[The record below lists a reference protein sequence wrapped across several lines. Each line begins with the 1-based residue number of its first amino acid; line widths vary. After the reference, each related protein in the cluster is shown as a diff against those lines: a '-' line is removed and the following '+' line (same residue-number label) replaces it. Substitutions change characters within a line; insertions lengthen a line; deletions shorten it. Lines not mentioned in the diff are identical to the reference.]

1 MKQTPAY
8 DIVNEELLS
17 LIPAKSRRVVDV
29 GCMVGSLARATRQRF
44 PHVHYTGLD
53 INADYA
59 LQAAKHCNEA
69 FQCDIESIGDGL
81 WDKLFPSDCW
91 IFGDCLEHLVD
102 PWRVLTRLS
111 QAIDKDGSLLICI
124 PNAQHWSV
132 QRCLTAGQFY
142 YQDSGLMDRTHL
154 RWFTRITLLDM
165 LKKSGWDVVS
175 AMSRNLP
182 ESPDQARML
191 EAIRTMAVASG
202 VDPDQAVAD
211 AIPFQY
217 VLHCKPAAQ
226 VQALTQGQS
235 VPAAKSGG
243 VPVHLY
249 QIAYNAETHAAADQN
264 YPILDNRGN
273 ERPDWYEYW
282 PMRRFLL
289 NEQLDEQAFYG
300 FFSPKF
306 SSKTFLTLP
315 EVESFVQTHAAKA
328 DVMLF
333 SPQADM
339 GSFFLNVFEQG
350 ELFDP
355 GLMQA
360 YGTFLQSIGQSPSLK
375 DMVMDSRQIVF
386 SNYFVARP
394 AFWREWLQLNEA
406 LFAACE
412 DTSNPLSRELT
423 VPTTYPGDAQRK
435 TFLQERA
442 ASYLLTTQPHW
453 RSVAYNPFG
462 MAWSASRFREF
473 PVDAVTSDALKL
485 AYRQQGFA
493 LYLSAFAG
501 IRQKFIAN
509 SEVKP
514 A

>member
-8 DIVNEELLS
+8 DIVNDELLS
-17 LIPAKSRRVVDV
+17 LIPANARRIVDV
-29 GCMVGSLARATRQRF
+29 GCMVGSLARSTRQRF
-44 PHVHYTGLD
+44 PHVHYVGLD
-53 INADYA
+53 INPDYA
-59 LQAAKHCNEA
+59 AQAAKNCNEA
-69 FQCDIESIGDGL
+69 FHCDIETIDRGL
-81 WDKLFPSDCW
+81 WDHLFPSDCW

-102 PWRVLTRLS
+102 PWQVLTRVS
-111 QAIDKDGSLLICI
+111 QSIDKDGTLLICI

-132 QRCLTAGQFY
+132 QRCLTVGQFF

-165 LKKSGWDVVS
+165 LKGSGWDVVN
-175 AMSRNLP
+175 AISRNLP
-182 ESPDQARML
+182 VSPEQPKML
-191 EAIRTMAVASG
+191 EAIRGMAVASG

-217 VLHCKPAAQ
+217 VFQCKPAAHIAQ
-226 VQALTQGQS
+226 KASTVQE
-235 VPAAKSGG
+235 AKQL
-243 VPVHLY
+243 PVHLY
-249 QIAYNAETHAAADQN
+249 QIAYNEETYAAADKN
-264 YPILDNRGN
+264 YPVLDNRSN
-273 ERPDWYEYW
+273 ERPDWFEYW
-282 PMRRFLL
+282 PIRRFLL
-289 NEQLDEQAFYG
+289 NEQLDERGFYG

-306 SSKTFLTLP
+306 PDKTFLSYP
-315 EVESFVQTHAAKA
+315 DVEKFVREHASKT
-328 DVMLF
+328 DVVLF

-355 GLMQA
+355 GLMQV
-360 YGTFLQSIGQSPSLK
+360 YTKFLQSIGHSPSLK
-375 DMVMDSRQIVF
+375 DLVMDSRQIVF

-406 LFAACE
+406 LFAFCE
-412 DTSNPLSRELT
+412 DKNHPLSQELS
-423 VPTTYPGDAQRK
+423 VPTTYPGEAQRK

-453 RSVAYNPFG
+453 RSAAYNPFG

-473 PVDAVTSDALKL
+473 PVDAVISDALKL
-485 AYRQQGFA
+485 AYREQGFA

-501 IRQKFIAN
+501 IRQKFITN
-509 SEVKP
+509 SEVKIS
-514 A
+514 